1 MKKASEISTE
11 LEQQQ
16 RQCEVCLFSGE
27 ETKRLFVHATLLTE
41 KKHTIQTVRRAKR
54 HDSIVVSS
62 LSQPKSSTRNELSYI
77 LLVYLSVVVPT
88 LVDNIFIKLNPY
100 ALPELSFLRTLS
112 VVVASGCVPSD
123 KSQD

>member
-11 LEQQQ
+11 QQ
-16 RQCEVCLFSGE
+16 RQCEVCLFSVE
-27 ETKRLFVHATLLTE
+27 ETKRPLFVHATLLTE
-41 KKHTIQTVRRAKR
+41 KKHTTQTVRRAKR

-62 LSQPKSSTRNELSYI
+62 SSQPKSSTRNELSYI

-100 ALPELSFLRTLS
+100 ARLELSFRRTLS

-123 KSQD
+123 KSQA